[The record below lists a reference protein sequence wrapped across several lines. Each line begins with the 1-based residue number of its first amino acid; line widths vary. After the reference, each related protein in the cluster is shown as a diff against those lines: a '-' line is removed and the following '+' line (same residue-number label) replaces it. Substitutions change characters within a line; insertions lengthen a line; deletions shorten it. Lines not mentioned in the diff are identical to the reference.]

1 MSEQGRN
8 RSGAALCLQ
17 LELMPLLPWSQQL
30 PPFLLQE
37 LGAEMRGRPSP
48 TASTSETVVPSR
60 HHSVKMSQNLPRKNH
75 LESGVD
81 GGLHAGLP
89 KATPYTPRWSRPPPS
104 VHREGST
111 CGCTRRLDSSCPA
124 QGPQTQPSCRRTRR
138 SLPSQ
143 EGLAWEPHQAQ
154 AQTGISF
161 LNPNPQNA
169 TLFPSYLVIP

>member
-30 PPFLLQE
+30 PPFLLQD
-37 LGAEMRGRPSP
+37 LGAETRGRPSP
-48 TASTSETVVPSR
+48 TSEIVVPSR

-104 VHREGST
+104 VHREGTT
-111 CGCTRRLDSSCPA
+111 CGCIRRLDSSCPA

-138 SLPSQ
+138 SLPRQ

-154 AQTGISF
+154 AQMGISF

-169 TLFPSYLVIP
+169 TLFASYLVIP